1 MKTNPYFPYAEA
13 NQVIWIGNF
22 KLKIADYLLILVIT
36 TEEQDLVT
44 LCHDAFIAMV
54 NYIESLNAYSVAY
67 TEYKHKLM
75 EGKTGAALG
84 AAPVPPVP
92 PTIDPTTI
100 VGLFNRLF
108 VLITSIKLRAN
119 YSPVIG
125 KTLGVIGSEVVIDW
139 TTFHA
144 NLTGIALYLANQLS
158 FVKKH
163 LDGINLYSR
172 LPGATEFTLLKYVGV
187 SPFLDTRPLA
197 VAGVI
202 EKREYYAVGV
212 VNDVEVGFPSP
223 TITVIFSG
231 PITV

>member
-1 MKTNPYFPYAEA
+1 MLTNPYFPTNEPG
-13 NQVIWIGNF
+13 QVIWLGNF
-22 KLKIADYLLILVIT
+22 QLKLQDYLLILIIT
-36 TEEQDLVT
+36 TEENDLVT
-44 LCHDAFIAMV
+44 LCHDAFITMV

-75 EGKTGAALG
+75 EGKTGVALG

-92 PTIDPTTI
+92 PAIDPTTI

-125 KTLGVIGSEVVIDW
+125 KALGVIGSEVVLDW
-139 TTFHA
+139 ATFHA
-144 NLTGIALYLANQLS
+144 NLTGIELYLANQLS

-163 LDGINLYSR
+163 LDGMNIYSR
-172 LPGATEFTLLKYVGV
+172 LPGETEFTLLKYVSI
-187 SPFLDTRPLA
+187 SPYLDVRPLR
-197 VAGVI
+197 VPLVL
-202 EKREYYAVGV
+202 EKREYYAIGV

-223 TITVIFSG
+223 TITVIFGG
-231 PITV
+231 PIV

>member
-1 MKTNPYFPYAEA
+1 MLTKPYFPTNEPA
-13 NQVIWIGNF
+13 QVIWIGNF
-22 KLKIADYLLILVIT
+22 KLKLADYITILVIT
-36 TEEQDLVT
+36 TEESDLVT

-67 TEYKHKLM
+67 TEYKHRLM

-84 AAPVPPVP
+84 AAPIPPAP

-108 VLITSIKLRAN
+108 ALITNIKTRTG
-119 YSPVIG
+119 YTPDYG
-125 KTLGVIGSEVVIDW
+125 KTLGIIGSEVVIDW
-139 TTFHA
+139 SHFHA
-144 NLTGIALYLANQLS
+144 NLTGIELYLANQLS

-172 LPGATEFTLLKYVGV
+172 LPSATDFTLLKYVGV
-187 SPFLDTRPLA
+187 SPYLDVRPLT
-197 VAGVI
+197 VPNII
-202 EKREYYAVGV
+202 EKREYYSIGV